1 MIVRTRPASVW
12 LLACFTLVAATG
24 SHAAMATDLSG
35 CWRGS
40 WTSCST
46 GHHGPLEASFARCD
60 ETHYA
65 VEFRG
70 RFFRFI
76 PFRYSV
82 TLEVVEDR
90 GDEVVLAGSSFL
102 GRLFGTFTYRAE
114 ADGCAFHATYH
125 SKKDSGTFDLRR
137 NL

>member
-1 MIVRTRPASVW
+1 MFVRVPLLSAC
-12 LLACFTLVAATG
+12 LLACVTLVAAAG
-24 SHAAMATDLSG
+24 APDAMATDLSG

-46 GHHGPLEASFARCD
+46 GHHGPLEATFTRCD

-70 RFFRFI
+70 RFFRVI
-76 PFRYSV
+76 PFRYAV

-102 GRLFGTFTYRAE
+102 GRLFGTFCYRAE
-114 ADGCAFHATYH
+114 ADDCAFHATYR
-125 SKKDSGTFDLRR
+125 SKKDTGTFDLRR
-137 NL
+137 NM